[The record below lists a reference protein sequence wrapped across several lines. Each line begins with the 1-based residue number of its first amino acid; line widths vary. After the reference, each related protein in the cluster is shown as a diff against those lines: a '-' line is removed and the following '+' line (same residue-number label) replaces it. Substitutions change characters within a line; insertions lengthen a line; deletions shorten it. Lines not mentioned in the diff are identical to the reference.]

1 MQHHL
6 DISFKASYTTLNELT
21 PSTKHIW
28 IVCHG
33 YGQLAEHFVK
43 RFDVFDPKEHF
54 IVAPQGLSK
63 FYIERFRNVGA
74 SWMTKEDRATDLENQ
89 RAYFKAIYNYL
100 FSDINLEDYKVH
112 LFGFSQGGSAICRL
126 AAYQKVAFDTL
137 ILWAGAF
144 PAELTKDDF
153 DFVKSSAQLK
163 VVIGTDDEYYKPS
176 KFQEEIKKAEE
187 ITGLTH
193 ELFRFEGRH
202 VVDREVL
209 KSVVFN

>member
-6 DISFKASYTTLNELT
+6 DISYKASYTTLNELT
-21 PSTKHIW
+21 TSTKHIW

-63 FYIERFRNVGA
+63 FYIERFRKVGA
-74 SWMTKEDRATDLENQ
+74 SWMTKEDREADLENQ
-89 RAYFKAIYNYL
+89 RSYFHQVFNHL

-112 LFGFSQGGSAICRL
+112 LLGFSQGGSTICRL
-126 AAYQKVAFDTL
+126 AVYQRVVFDTL

-144 PAELTKDDF
+144 PSELIKENF
-153 DFVKSSAQLK
+153 DFIKSSALLK
-163 VVIGTDDEYYKPS
+163 VVIGNQDEYYDPR
-176 KFQEEIKKAEE
+176 KFQKEIDKAEQA
-187 ITGLTH
+187 TGLTH
-193 ELFRFEGRH
+193 ELIRFEGKH
-202 VVDREVL
+202 VIDRGVL
-209 KSVVFN
+209 RNVL